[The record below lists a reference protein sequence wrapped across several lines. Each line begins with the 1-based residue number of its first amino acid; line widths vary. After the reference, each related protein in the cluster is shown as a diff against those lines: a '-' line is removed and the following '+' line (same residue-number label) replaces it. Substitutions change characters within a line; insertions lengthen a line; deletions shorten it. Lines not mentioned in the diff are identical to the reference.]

1 MLFRNERELYKKY
14 DFIAGV
20 DEAGRGPLAG
30 PVVIAAVILNPQITI
45 EGLNDSK
52 KVSAKNRKILFKQIT
67 ETALDWKIVTISVE
81 NIDRINILQA
91 TLLGMKKAIH
101 NLRIKPDLCLID
113 GNHAPKNLKFASRT
127 IIRGDSKF
135 ASIAAASILAKVT
148 RDRIMEKLQKKFP
161 LYRFDKNK
169 GYPTREHIAAIRKYG
184 ITKWHRKTFKPVRE
198 FVLGCVDK

>member
-30 PVVIAAVILNPQITI
+30 PVVIAAVILNHQITI

-101 NLRIKPDLCLID
+101 NLQEIVNSLQLQQP
-113 GNHAPKNLKFASRT
+113 PFSLK
-127 IIRGDSKF
+127 
-135 ASIAAASILAKVT
+135 
-148 RDRIMEKLQKKFP
+148 
-161 LYRFDKNK
+161 
-169 GYPTREHIAAIRKYG
+169 
-184 ITKWHRKTFKPVRE
+184 
-198 FVLGCVDK
+198 